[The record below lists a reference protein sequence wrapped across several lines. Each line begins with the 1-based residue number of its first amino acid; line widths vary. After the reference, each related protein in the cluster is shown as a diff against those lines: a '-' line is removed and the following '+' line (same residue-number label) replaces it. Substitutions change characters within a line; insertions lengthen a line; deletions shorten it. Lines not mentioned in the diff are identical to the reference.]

1 MFLLGLKEIFKADLI
16 DLNMGK
22 VKFINQNNLRTA
34 RENMGFQTW
43 QISKSLTS
51 IGKDVVLVWETG
63 DDLPTWAQI
72 KTLAKKYNIPELA
85 FFSNENIQKNKIIPD
100 FRVGIKD
107 EETDDVKKLINL
119 VLKRQKWLED
129 TLKAEKQPHNKL
141 LGSGKST
148 QSPLD
153 LANFILKSLGINLEE
168 IKSISGLGAKRK
180 VLSYLISMAEDRG
193 IFVGKTISYHRIS
206 VEKMRG
212 LFISNDFAPFIVL
225 NRADALSAQI
235 FSFIH
240 ELAHFFRKSES
251 ISNSIDFRDSN
262 KNVNAE
268 ERFCNRVAAEL
279 LLPQA
284 DLKKEFY
291 DENDIKHLAE
301 AYKMSNIFVF
311 YRLKDL
317 GKIRRERASG
327 LESQILKETEE
338 NILNRQKNKKK
349 GGNYYNN
356 MRDSNG
362 NLFNKIVAKSYLQ
375 NKIGYVEASN
385 LLKCSV

>member
-1 MFLLGLKEIFKADLI
+1 MS
-16 DLNMGK
+16 K
-22 VKFINQNNLRTA
+22 VKFINRNNLKIA
-34 RENMGFQTW
+34 RENTGFKTW

-51 IGKDVVLVWETG
+51 TGKDVVSVWETG
-63 DDLPTWAQI
+63 EDLPTWAQV
-72 KTLAKKYNIPELA
+72 KVLAKKYNIPELV
-85 FFSNENIQKNKIIPD
+85 FFSNENIQKNKTIPD
-100 FRVGIKD
+100 FRIGIKD

-129 TLKAEKQPHNKL
+129 TLKAEKQPRNKL
-141 LGSGKST
+141 LGSGTSI

-153 LANFILKSLGINLEE
+153 LANFILKSLRTSFEE
-168 IKSISGLGAKRK
+168 VKSISGLDAKRK
-180 VLSYLISMAEDRG
+180 TLSYLIGKAEDKG
-193 IFVGKTISYHRIS
+193 IFVGKTISYHRIG

-240 ELAHFFRKSES
+240 EVAHFFRKSES

-262 KNVNAE
+262 KNVNVE

-291 DENDIKHLAE
+291 DENDIKHVAE
-301 AYKMSNIFVF
+301 SYKMSNIFVF

-317 GKIRRERASG
+317 GKIKREHASS
-327 LESQILKETEE
+327 LESRILKETEE
-338 NILNRQKNKKK
+338 NILNRQKSKKK

-362 NLFNKIVAKSYLQ
+362 NLFNKVVAKAYLQ

-385 LLKCSV
+385 LLKCSVEKI

>member
-1 MFLLGLKEIFKADLI
+1 MS
-16 DLNMGK
+16 K
-22 VKFINQNNLRTA
+22 VKFINRNNLKIA
-34 RENMGFQTW
+34 RENTGFKTW

-51 IGKDVVLVWETG
+51 TGKDVVSVWETG
-63 DDLPTWAQI
+63 EDLPTWAQV
-72 KTLAKKYNIPELA
+72 KVLAKKYNIPELV
-85 FFSNENIQKNKIIPD
+85 FFSNENIQKNKTIPD
-100 FRVGIKD
+100 FRIGIKD
-107 EETDDVKKLINL
+107 EETDDVKKLVNL

-262 KNVNAE
+262 KNVNVE

-385 LLKCSV
+385 LLKFSVEKI

>member
-1 MFLLGLKEIFKADLI
+1 MS
-16 DLNMGK
+16 K
-22 VKFINQNNLRTA
+22 VKFINRNNLKIA
-34 RENMGFQTW
+34 RENTGFKTW

-51 IGKDVVLVWETG
+51 TDKDVVSVWETG
-63 DDLPTWAQI
+63 EDLPTWAQV
-72 KTLAKKYNIPELA
+72 KVLAKKYNIPELV
-85 FFSNENIQKNKIIPD
+85 FFSNENIQKNKTIPD
-100 FRVGIKD
+100 FRIGIKD

-129 TLKAEKQPHNKL
+129 TLKAEKQSRNKL
-141 LGSGKST
+141 IGSGTSI

-153 LANFILKSLGINLEE
+153 LANFILKSLGISFEE
-168 IKSISGLGAKRK
+168 IKSISGLDAKRK
-180 VLSYLISMAEDRG
+180 TLSYLIGKAEDKG
-193 IFVGKTISYHRIS
+193 IFVGKTISYHRIG

-240 ELAHFFRKSES
+240 EVAHFFRKSES

-291 DENDIKHLAE
+291 DENDIKHVAE
-301 AYKMSNIFVF
+301 SYKMSNIFVF

-317 GKIRRERASG
+317 GKIKREHASS
-327 LESQILKETEE
+327 LESRILKETEE
-338 NILNRQKNKKK
+338 NILNRQKSKKK

-362 NLFNKIVAKSYLQ
+362 NLFNKVVAKAYLQ

-385 LLKCSV
+385 LLKCSVEKI

>member
-1 MFLLGLKEIFKADLI
+1 MS
-16 DLNMGK
+16 K
-22 VKFINQNNLRTA
+22 VKFINRNNLKIA
-34 RENMGFQTW
+34 RENTGFKTW

-51 IGKDVVLVWETG
+51 TDKDVVSVWETG
-63 DDLPTWAQI
+63 EDLPTWAQV
-72 KTLAKKYNIPELA
+72 KVLAKKYNIPELV
-85 FFSNENIQKNKIIPD
+85 FFSNENIQKNKTIPD
-100 FRVGIKD
+100 FRIGIKD

-129 TLKAEKQPHNKL
+129 TLKAEKQSRNKL
-141 LGSGKST
+141 IGSGTSI

-153 LANFILKSLGINLEE
+153 LANFILKSLGISFEE
-168 IKSISGLGAKRK
+168 IKSISGLDAKRK
-180 VLSYLISMAEDRG
+180 TLSYLIGKAEDKG
-193 IFVGKTISYHRIS
+193 IFVGKTISYHRIG

-240 ELAHFFRKSES
+240 EVAHFFRKSES

-262 KNVNAE
+262 KNVNVE

-291 DENDIKHLAE
+291 DENDIKHVAE
-301 AYKMSNIFVF
+301 SYKMSNIFVF

-317 GKIRRERASG
+317 GKIKREHASS
-327 LESQILKETEE
+327 LESRILKETEE
-338 NILNRQKNKKK
+338 NILNRQKSKKK

-362 NLFNKIVAKSYLQ
+362 NLFNKVVAKAYLQ

-385 LLKCSV
+385 LLKCSVEKI